1 MYVLRLLLLSL
12 CGLLSVAWGE
22 EPTVTA
28 SFKTDVQALTRPGQQ
43 KAALERLR
51 QHLSPDMRGVLQALK
66 EGALYVW
73 QERVFS
79 FTAEGVFVDLEGQK
93 LLDHSGQPLFPTEG
107 LQQVPLEEANIPLVQ
122 RLLDVIELFATNPA
136 TRKATALRL
145 GNLQDVS
152 LMPILDQALQQE
164 TDPEVRAVLTETV
177 YKARLFAPEARLRLQ
192 AVKFFEATRA
202 ESALTRLKALHQQ
215 EQDPA
220 LQAAIEQ
227 AVSRIE
233 KFLRMRNTIGYVFNG
248 LSLASILLIM
258 SLGLAITF
266 GLMGVINMAHGE
278 MLMLGSYTAY
288 VMQEFF
294 ATHFPSMQ
302 DYYFI
307 VALPLS
313 VVVVGCVGLLMERGI
328 LRFLYGRPLESL
340 LITWGI
346 GMVLQQ
352 GARLYFGD
360 QTSVSPPIWF
370 RGGWE
375 ILPGLIFPYSR
386 LFIIALS
393 LLCLVVVYGL
403 LYRSDVGLKIRSV
416 MQNRDM
422 AGCMGISA
430 RTVDALTFG
439 LGTALAGLAG
449 CALSLIGTV
458 DPEVG
463 KTYIVDSFLVVVLG
477 GVGKL
482 FGTVLASLGIGMSNK
497 LLEPA
502 IGGTAAAVYAKV
514 GILLLVIFFLQL
526 KPTGLF
532 PAKERTAADMVR

>member
-1 MYVLRLLLLSL
+1 VNKTYLTLLLCCLVV
-12 CGLLSVAWGE
+12 CLLAVG
-22 EPTVTA
+22 
-28 SFKTDVQALTRPGQQ
+28 QAGA
-43 KAALERLR
+43 AALEDYARDLATPTQQR
-51 QHLSPDMRGVLQALK
+51 AALEQLVTLADPAVQGVLQALK
-66 EGALYVW
+66 EGALYRW
-73 QERVFS
+73 QDKVLI
-79 FTAEGVFVDLEGQK
+79 FTDAGTFVDLN
-93 LLDHSGQPLFPTEG
+93 GQPLLDSAG
-107 LQQVPLEEANIPLVQ
+107 KPLIPDTDLEQIPLAEANISLVQ
-122 RLLDVIELFATNPA
+122 RALDVIQLFATDPA
-136 TRKATALRL
+136 TRKSTALRL
-145 GNLQDVS
+145 GNLREVS
-152 LMPILDQALQQE
+152 LTPLLAKALGQE
-164 TDPEVRAVLTETV
+164 ANAEVRAVMAEAVNKL
-177 YKARLFAPEARLRLQ
+177 RLFDANPDVRRQ
-192 AVKFFEATRA
+192 AVAYFGAARA
-202 ESALTRLKALHQQ
+202 EAALSLLHNLRPRESEPQVQQ
-215 EQDPA
+215 
-220 LQAAIEQ
+220 AIDE
-227 AVSRIE
+227 AVQRIE
-233 KFLRMRNTIGYVFNG
+233 GFLRTRNLVGYVFNG
-248 LSLASILLIM
+248 FSLASILLVM

-266 GLMGVINMAHGE
+266 GLMGIINMAHGE

-288 VMQEFF
+288 VLQEFF
-294 ATHFPSMQ
+294 TSTFPGQ
-302 DYYFI
+302 LDYFFL

-313 VVVVGCVGLLMERGI
+313 VLVVGGVGLLMERGL

-346 GMVLQQ
+346 GMILQQ

-360 QTSVSPPIWF
+360 QTSVSPPTWF

-386 LFIIALS
+386 IFIMALAI
-393 LLCLVVVYGL
+393 LCLVAVYAL

-422 AGCMGISA
+422 AACMGISA
-430 RTVDALTFG
+430 RTVDALTFA

-482 FGTVLASLGIGMSNK
+482 FGTVLASLVIGMSNK

-502 IGGTAAAVYAKV
+502 LGGTAAAVYAKV
-514 GILLLVIFFLQL
+514 GILVLVIFFLQL

-532 PAKERTAADMVR
+532 PAKERTAAGVVR